1 MKPSEVRR
9 HVLADH
15 VTIRGMLLSVESVAK
30 RVIEEE
36 RHLVGVLR
44 LESEG
49 LLAFLREHMRW
60 EDRHLAPALREADSW
75 GSARA
80 EQLESDHREQREL
93 LQHSLETIEDQGRP
107 PVLIARN
114 MLDLVRLLREDIEHE
129 ESALLDE
136 RVLRDDVLGI
146 DVNTG

>member
-15 VTIRGMLLSVESVAK
+15 VTIRGMLLGVESVAK
-30 RVIEEE
+30 KVIDEEH
-36 RHLVGVLR
+36 HLVGALR
-44 LESEG
+44 LEGEG

-60 EDRHLAPALREADSW
+60 EDRYLAPALREADSW

-80 EQLESDHREQREL
+80 EQLESDHREQRQL
-93 LQHSLETIEDQGRP
+93 LQHSLETIEDQSRP
-107 PVLIARN
+107 PALIARN
-114 MLDLVRLLREDIEHE
+114 MLDLVQLLREDIEHE

-136 RVLRDDVLGI
+136 RVLRDDVVGI
-146 DVNTG
+146 DVDTG

>member
-9 HVLADH
+9 HVLSDH

-30 RVIEEE
+30 KVIDEEH
-36 RHLVGVLR
+36 HLVGALR
-44 LESEG
+44 LEGEG

-60 EDRHLAPALREADSW
+60 EDRYLAPALREADSW

-80 EQLESDHREQREL
+80 EQLESDHREQRQL
-93 LQHSLETIEDQGRP
+93 LQHSLETIEEQSRP
-107 PVLIARN
+107 PALIARN

-136 RVLRDDVLGI
+136 RVLRDDVVGI
-146 DVNTG
+146 DVDTG

>member
-15 VTIRGMLLSVESVAK
+15 TTIRGMLLSVESVAK
-30 RVIEEE
+30 QVIEGE
-36 RHLVGVLR
+36 RNLVGPLR
-44 LESEG
+44 FEGEG

-80 EQLESDHREQREL
+80 EQLESDHREQRQL